1 MSDTSQGPGWWMASD
16 GKWYPPELWTGP
28 PEARPGGALADDP
41 TASASGSA
49 FPSEAGGQPNPAA
62 GSEPGSTQPGMP
74 TPSDAPS
81 AYGMPNPSGAPN
93 AYGQPPAYTPPGPY
107 PGGSY
112 PTYGYEQ
119 PSPYQ
124 SGIRKKTNGLAIA
137 SLVCGIAGVFFI
149 SAVLGVIF
157 GFVARSQIRNSSG
170 TQGGEG
176 LALAGI
182 IVGFAWIVLLVIIVA
197 VSGKNNQTNNGVVLL
212 HLAAGLGS

>member
-1 MSDTSQGPGWWMASD
+1 M
-16 GKWYPPELWTGP
+16 
-28 PEARPGGALADDP
+28 
-41 TASASGSA
+41 
-49 FPSEAGGQPNPAA
+49 PS
-62 GSEPGSTQPGMP
+62 
-74 TPSDAPS
+74 
-81 AYGMPNPSGAPN
+81 PSGAPS
-93 AYGQPPAYTPPGPY
+93 AYGQPPAYTPPGSY

-112 PTYGYEQ
+112 PTYGYGQ

-124 SGIRKKTNGLAIA
+124 PGIRKKTNGLAIA

-182 IVGFAWIVLLVIIVA
+182 IMGFAWILLLVIVFA
-197 VSGKNNQTNNGVVLL
+197 VSGTNNQTNNNGVVLM